1 MVFAGLSLGCSTYKM
16 PKHKSMSIK
25 ESIHIF
31 DDKEMLVYTH
41 KGDVAKARLD
51 RSVIRAVH
59 VNQKGQLLLT
69 EPSLVAKLTAPE
81 VK

>member
-1 MVFAGLSLGCSTYKM
+1 MNYQNRVMVDEGSNQAL
-16 PKHKSMSIK
+16 
-25 ESIHIF
+25 
-31 DDKEMLVYTH
+31 DDKGMLMFMH
-41 KGDVAKARLD
+41 EGDVAKARLD

-81 VK
+81 AK